1 MYLSLRVITM
11 RYLTLLPVCDKNVPV
26 TCDAKIKKK
35 TFSIFCAHSCL
46 QQLFFLCL
54 YNLFL
59 FVHGVSWGK
68 HHTNRLSTNRF
79 FISICRAFLF
89 ASRET
94 AVTREAGDHF
104 PAASLSRN
112 ILCTLSLGHQQFE

>member
-11 RYLTLLPVCDKNVPV
+11 RYLTLLPVCKKCRAGYLPCKN
-26 TCDAKIKKK
+26 KKK

-59 FVHGVSWGK
+59 FVHGVSWSK
-68 HHTNRLSTNRF
+68 HHTNRLSANRF

-94 AVTREAGDHF
+94 AVKREAGDHF
-104 PAASLSRN
+104 PAPSLSRN